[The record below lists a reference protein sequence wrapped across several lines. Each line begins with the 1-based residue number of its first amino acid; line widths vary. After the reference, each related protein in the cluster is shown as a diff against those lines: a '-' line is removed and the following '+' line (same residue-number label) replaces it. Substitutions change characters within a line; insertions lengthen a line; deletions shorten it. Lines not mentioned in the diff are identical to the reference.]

1 MVFGNYFILE
11 EKKMNPIWII
21 LIHFIL
27 YGAPIFLLLLFSPKN
42 RILFNYMYLG
52 VLFILTQLFG
62 RTYSIILS
70 PNLLITGGNLAYSAF
85 LAAYM
90 IVIFSIPDPRKIRNL
105 LYMLV
110 ILSLF
115 ISLIYVMVSYFLKME
130 QIDNLFNI
138 SDEFFTQSFGSNLVS
153 IISFTIELFG
163 LLFLL
168 ELVKRTFKKRFMIIL
183 GSIGCYYF
191 MLILD
196 GILFPLGMRIFY
208 PTLEIPILSGII
220 VKIICGSGFF
230 VLLGIY
236 FTLFYANIIKYIE
249 TPLSVRS
256 MFLSKSQLI
265 EKLQK
270 TEEEVKKL
278 QDILPICAKCKKI
291 RDDEGFWNQVE
302 EYLATRSNIRF
313 SHGLCPEC
321 AEDLLS
327 DFENNE
333 K

>member
-1 MVFGNYFILE
+1 
-11 EKKMNPIWII
+11 MNTIWII

-27 YGAPIFLLLLFSPKN
+27 YGSPIFLFLLFSAKN

-62 RTYSIILS
+62 RTYSIEISPSLS
-70 PNLLITGGNLAYSAF
+70 ITGGNLAYSAF

-90 IVIFSIPDPRKIRNL
+90 IVITSITEPKKIRNL

-115 ISLIYVMVSYFLKME
+115 ISIIYLNISYFLKME
-130 QIDNLFNI
+130 QIINIFNI
-138 SDEFFTQSFGSNLVS
+138 PEEFFKQSFGSNLVS
-153 IISFTIELFG
+153 IISFIIELFG

-168 ELVKRTFKKRFMIIL
+168 ELVKKNFKKRFMIIL
-183 GSIGCYYF
+183 GSIGCYYI

-208 PTLEIPILSGII
+208 PTLEIPIVSGII

-230 VLLGIY
+230 VLLGVY
-236 FTLFYANIIKYIE
+236 FTIFYTNLTKYIE

-265 EKLQK
+265 EKLHK

-302 EYLATRSNIRF
+302 EYLATHSNIRF

-321 AEDLLS
+321 AEEVLLDL
-327 DFENNE
+327 ENNE
-333 K
+333 S

>member
-1 MVFGNYFILE
+1 
-11 EKKMNPIWII
+11 
-21 LIHFIL
+21 
-27 YGAPIFLLLLFSPKN
+27 
-42 RILFNYMYLG
+42 MYLG

-62 RTYSIILS
+62 RTYEIEIS
-70 PNLLITGGNLAYSAF
+70 PNLFITGGNLAYSAF

-90 IVIFSIPDPRKIRNL
+90 IVIISIPDPKKIRSL

-110 ILSLF
+110 LLSLF
-115 ISLIYVMVSYFLKME
+115 VSLIYLIISYFLKME
-130 QIDNLFNI
+130 QIVNIFNI
-138 SDEFFTQSFGSNLVS
+138 PDEFFKQSFGSNLVS
-153 IISFTIELFG
+153 IIAFIIELFG

-168 ELVKRTFKKRFMIIL
+168 ELVKKTFKKRFMIIL
-183 GSIGCYYF
+183 GSIGCYYI

-208 PTLEIPILSGII
+208 PSLEISILSGVL

-230 VLLGIY
+230 ALLGIY
-236 FTLFYANIIKYIE
+236 FTIFYSDITTYME

-256 MFLSKSQLI
+256 MFLSKNQLI
-265 EKLQK
+265 EKLHE

-278 QDILPICAKCKKI
+278 QNILPICAQCKKI

-302 EYLATRSNIRF
+302 EYLATHSNIRF

-321 AEDLLS
+321 AEELLS
-327 DFENNE
+327 DLENTND
-333 K
+333 KKSAPTT

>member
-1 MVFGNYFILE
+1 
-11 EKKMNPIWII
+11 
-21 LIHFIL
+21 
-27 YGAPIFLLLLFSPKN
+27 
-42 RILFNYMYLG
+42 MYLG

-62 RTYSIILS
+62 RIYSIEIF

-90 IVIFSIPDPRKIRNL
+90 IVIISIPEPNKIRTL

-110 ILSLF
+110 VLNF
-115 ISLIYVMVSYFLKME
+115 FVSLIYLTLSYFLEME
-130 QIDNLFNI
+130 QIVNIFNI
-138 SDEFFTQSFGSNLVS
+138 PEAFFTQSLGSNIVS
-153 IISFTIELFG
+153 IVVFIIELFG

-168 ELVKRTFKKRFMIIL
+168 ELVKKTFKKRFMIIL
-183 GSIGCYYF
+183 GSIGSYYVII
-191 MLILD
+191 ILD

-208 PTLEIPILSGII
+208 PTLEIPILSGIL

-230 VLLGIY
+230 VILGIY
-236 FTLFYANIIKYIE
+236 FTLFYSNITKYME

-265 EKLQK
+265 EKLHE

-278 QDILPICAKCKKI
+278 QNILPICAKCKKI

-302 EYLATRSNIRF
+302 EYLATNSNIRF

-321 AEDLLS
+321 AEELLS
-327 DFENNE
+327 DLENN
-333 K
+333 KT

>member
-11 EKKMNPIWII
+11 EKKLDTIWII

-27 YGAPIFLLLLFSPKN
+27 YGAPIFLFLLFSPKN

-62 RTYSIILS
+62 RTYSIEISPSLS
-70 PNLLITGGNLAYSAF
+70 ITGGNLAYSAF

-90 IVIFSIPDPRKIRNL
+90 IVIISITEPKKIRNL

-110 ILSLF
+110 MLSLF
-115 ISLIYVMVSYFLKME
+115 ISIIYLIVSYFLE
-130 QIDNLFNI
+130 LDQIVNIFNI
-138 SDEFFTQSFGSNLVS
+138 PEEFFIQSFGSNLVS
-153 IISFTIELFG
+153 IISFIIELFG

-168 ELVKRTFKKRFMIIL
+168 ELVKKTFKKRFMIIF
-183 GSIGCYYF
+183 GSIGCYYV

-208 PTLEIPILSGII
+208 PTLEIPILSGIL

-236 FTLFYANIIKYIE
+236 FTIFYSNITKYIE

-256 MFLSKSQLI
+256 MFLSKNQLI
-265 EKLQK
+265 EKLQE

-278 QDILPICAKCKKI
+278 QNILPICAKCKKI
-291 RDDEGFWNQVE
+291 RDDEGFWSQVE
-302 EYLATRSNIRF
+302 EYLGNHSDIRF

-321 AEDLLS
+321 AEELLS
-327 DFENNE
+327 DLENNE
-333 K
+333 S

>member
-1 MVFGNYFILE
+1 
-11 EKKMNPIWII
+11 MNPIWII

-62 RTYSIILS
+62 RTYSIIIS

-138 SDEFFTQSFGSNLVS
+138 PEEFFTQSFGSNLVS

-168 ELVKRTFKKRFMIIL
+168 ELVKKNFKKRFMIIL
-183 GSIGCYYF
+183 GSIGCYYI

-208 PTLEIPILSGII
+208 PTLEIPILSGIF

-236 FTLFYANIIKYIE
+236 FTLFYANITKYIE

-256 MFLSKSQLI
+256 MFLTKSQLI

-302 EYLATRSNIRF
+302 EYLATHSNIRF

-321 AEDLLS
+321 AKDLLS

>member
-1 MVFGNYFILE
+1 
-11 EKKMNPIWII
+11 
-21 LIHFIL
+21 
-27 YGAPIFLLLLFSPKN
+27 
-42 RILFNYMYLG
+42 MYLG

-62 RTYSIILS
+62 RTYSIEISPSLS
-70 PNLLITGGNLAYSAF
+70 ITGGNLAYSAF

-90 IVIFSIPDPRKIRNL
+90 IVITSITEPKKIRNL

-115 ISLIYVMVSYFLKME
+115 ISIIYLNISYFLKME
-130 QIDNLFNI
+130 QIINIFNI
-138 SDEFFTQSFGSNLVS
+138 PEEFFKQSFGSNLVS
-153 IISFTIELFG
+153 IISFIIELFG

-168 ELVKRTFKKRFMIIL
+168 ELVKKNFKKRFMIIL
-183 GSIGCYYF
+183 GSIGCYYI

-208 PTLEIPILSGII
+208 PTLEIPIVSGII

-230 VLLGIY
+230 VLLGVY
-236 FTLFYANIIKYIE
+236 FTIFYTNLTKYIE

-265 EKLQK
+265 EKLHK

-302 EYLATRSNIRF
+302 EYLATHSNIRF

-321 AEDLLS
+321 AEEVLLDL
-327 DFENNE
+327 ENNE
-333 K
+333 S

>member
-1 MVFGNYFILE
+1 
-11 EKKMNPIWII
+11 MNPIWII

-105 LYMLV
+105 LYMLI